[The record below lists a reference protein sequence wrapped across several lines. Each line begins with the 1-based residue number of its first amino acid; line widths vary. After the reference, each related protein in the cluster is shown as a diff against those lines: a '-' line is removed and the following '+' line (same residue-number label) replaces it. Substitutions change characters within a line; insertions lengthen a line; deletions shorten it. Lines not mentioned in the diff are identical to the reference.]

1 MSFPIIRFLTPVLV
15 VAFGIGMYMLLHA
28 TKPEPE
34 KSTEAPR
41 PVSVYTEIARAESI
55 TLKVNTQGNV
65 RARTDVDIVAQVSG
79 RIVAV
84 SPEFTEG
91 GYIEPGVSLVSIEDT
106 DYQLSLRQAEARV
119 AGAKV
124 GVEQALADADV
135 ARRQLRNDPTASPL
149 ALKKPQVAEARAMLA
164 AAEAELEQARIN
176 LQRTEISL
184 PFAGRL
190 VDTRADLGQYLTP
203 GSVVGR
209 AFATDVVEIR
219 LPLNSA
225 QLASLGLPIG
235 FRAAQ
240 GEGLPVAFKAEV
252 AGQQQQWQGEL
263 LRLDASIDPD
273 TRMLFGIA
281 EVIDPYGSGAA
292 SSGMPMAVGLFVEAE
307 ISGREIPAATVISAE
322 ALRAG
327 DMVYLIDDDG
337 LLEMRRVEV
346 AHKNAQQA
354 VITGNLKPGER
365 VIISAIRNPV
375 SGMALAAIS
384 DNSDTVEAR

>member
-1 MSFPIIRFLTPVLV
+1 MSFPVIRIVAPVAV
-15 VAFGIGMYMLLHA
+15 VAIGVGLYMLLHA

-34 KSTEAPR
+34 KSTEGPR
-41 PVSVYTEIARAESI
+41 ALSVYTETARAESV
-55 TLKVNTQGNV
+55 TLKVKTQGDV
-65 RARTDVDIVAQVSG
+65 RARTDVDIVSQVGG

-91 GYIEPGVSLVSIEDT
+91 GKVEPGIPLVSIEDT

-135 ARRQLRNDPTASPL
+135 ARKQLRNDPTASPL
-149 ALKKPQVAEARAMLA
+149 ALKKPQVAEARATLA

-176 LQRTEISL
+176 LRRTEISL

-190 VDTRADLGQYLTP
+190 VTTRADIGQYLTP
-203 GSVVGR
+203 GSIVGR
-209 AFATDVVEIR
+209 AFATDIVEIR

-235 FRAAQ
+235 FRAEA
-240 GEGLPVAFKAEV
+240 GEGLPVTFQAEV
-252 AGQQQQWQGEL
+252 AGEQQSWQGKL
-263 LRLDASIDPD
+263 VRLDASIDPE

-281 EVIDPYGSGAA
+281 EVQDPYGSGAA
-292 SSGMPMAVGLFVEAE
+292 KSGMPMAVGLFVEAQ
-307 ISGREIPAATVISAE
+307 ISGKQLPEATIVSIE

-327 DMVYLIDDDG
+327 DMIYLIDDQG
-337 LLEMRRVEV
+337 LLEMRRVDV
-346 AHKNAQQA
+346 AHKSEKNA
-354 VITGNLKPGER
+354 VITGKLKPGEQ
-365 VIISAIRNPV
+365 VITSAIRNPV
-375 SGMALAAIS
+375 SGMALTAITTAAQAQ
-384 DNSDTVEAR
+384 D